1 MVYAVYMENKQEKQY
16 FSVTELAEILGVTRA
31 AVHKK
36 IKAGKIATIRI
47 GRSHA
52 IPVLSLPEI
61 LQTELGEERKKEIA
75 DVVKR
80 VVKEYG
86 ETLRLLG
93 KE

>member
-1 MVYAVYMENKQEKQY
+1 MDNSQEKQY
-16 FSVTELAEILGVTRA
+16 FTVAELAKILGITRA

-36 IKAGKIATIRI
+36 IKAGKISTIRI

-52 IPVLSLPEI
+52 IPVSSLPEI
-61 LQTELGEERKKEIA
+61 LRTELGEERKKEIA
-75 DVVKR
+75 DVVNR

>member
-1 MVYAVYMENKQEKQY
+1 MENNQEKQY
-16 FSVTELAEILGVTRA
+16 FTVAEIAEILGLTRA

-47 GRSHA
+47 GRNHA
-52 IPVLSLPEI
+52 IPDLSLPEI
-61 LQTELGEERKKEIA
+61 LKTELGEKRKKEIA
-75 DVVKR
+75 DAVKL

>member
-1 MVYAVYMENKQEKQY
+1 MENKQEKQY
-16 FSVTELAEILGVTRA
+16 LAVAELAKMLGVTRA
-31 AVHKK
+31 AVHKN

-52 IPVLSLPEI
+52 IPFSSLPEI
-61 LQTELGEERKKEIA
+61 LRTELGEERKKEITE
-75 DVVKR
+75 VVKR
-80 VVKEYG
+80 VVEEYG